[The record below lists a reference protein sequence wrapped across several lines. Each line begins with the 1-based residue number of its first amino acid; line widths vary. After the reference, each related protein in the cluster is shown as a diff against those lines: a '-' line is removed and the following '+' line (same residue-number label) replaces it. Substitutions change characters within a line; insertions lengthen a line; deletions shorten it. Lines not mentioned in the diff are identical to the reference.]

1 MIGIA
6 IITAA
11 LIILLSAFNG
21 IEQMI
26 EKLYSEFDTDITIRI
41 AEGKTFNEKR
51 IDLVELNAIPGVENL
66 TRALEEVVILKH
78 ENKWVN
84 ANMVAVDSSFLEIAK
99 MSQHMVDG
107 KPIIQKD
114 ENEYGIIGATL
125 LDKLDGFIPKN
136 VGHETVICYVPKKNI
151 KIRPG
156 KSPFQTK
163 VIKLA
168 GRMNFNREVNAESF
182 VVPLKTGRDLMEA
195 NAQLS
200 AVYIDAAEGVD
211 NEDLKE
217 RIKAVIGKEFVV
229 KTNFEKNALIYK
241 TSQSEKVIVLIILL
255 FIFVLA
261 AFNLVASLTML
272 FVEKIKD
279 LDTMRSVGATKRL
292 TFNIFFIE
300 GLLISFKG
308 ILIGALLGYFIC
320 FMQTTFAFITMPNSG
335 GEAFPMTVSFGDGV
349 MILSLVAML
358 SILFSYLPVKYL
370 IKKNLKEA

>member
-1 MIGIA
+1 
-6 IITAA
+6 
-11 LIILLSAFNG
+11 
-21 IEQMI
+21 MI
-26 EKLYSEFDTDITIRI
+26 ENLYSEFDTDITIRI
-41 AEGKTFNEKR
+41 TEGKTFNEKR
-51 IDLVELNAIPGVENL
+51 IDLNVLQDIPGVENI

-99 MSQHMVDG
+99 MNQHMVDG

-114 ENEYGIIGATL
+114 ETEYAIIGAAL

-163 VIKLA
+163 VIKLS

-182 VVPLKTGRDLMEA
+182 VVPLRTGRDLMDGEE
-195 NAQLS
+195 QLS
-200 AVYIDAAEGVD
+200 AIYVDAEEGVD
-211 NEDLKE
+211 NESLKE
-217 RIKAVIGKEFVV
+217 LIKGSIGKEFIV
-229 KTNFEKNALIYK
+229 KTNFEKNALIYQ
-241 TSQSEKVIVLIILL
+241 TSKSEKVIVLIILI
-255 FIFVLA
+255 FIFILA

-279 LDTMRSVGATKRL
+279 IDTMRSFGATKRL

-308 ILIGALLGYFIC
+308 ILIGAILGYAIC
-320 FMQTTFAFITMPNSG
+320 FAQSTFEFITMPNSG
-335 GEAFPMTVSFGDGV
+335 GEAFPMTVSLGDGI
-349 MILSLVAML
+349 MILSLVAIL
-358 SILFSYLPVKYL
+358 SILFSYFPVKYL
-370 IKKNLKEA
+370 IKKNLKTI